1 MRPALPPALARHVAK
16 TSAARRRILALA
28 CTLACALS
36 GAGGS
41 AAWAA
46 TGAGAGGAES
56 FDFAVIGN
64 LPSSTAQEPYARRVL
79 SAIGQQ
85 RGTAFIVHNG
95 NLKGPRESCGDDLL
109 LARKA
114 LLDSATLPLIYLP
127 GENDWIAC
135 KLPQGGGFDALERL
149 DFIRD
154 NFFGAPASLG
164 APTYKLTR
172 ESEIS
177 RFSPYREN
185 VRWEVGRVLFV
196 GLDVPDGNNHFSD
209 AGGRNGEFEERTI
222 ANAFWLRHSLDY
234 AKRRKMKAL
243 VIIVQGNPDFA
254 RETRRG
260 SFSWLQFTHRRPRDG
275 YLEFKQDLAKLADSF
290 AGPVLLIHDGVGRSP
305 PGFRIDRPLH
315 NTNSGGRGGGKGA
328 HGATLTRLEIFPAPR
343 PDRWLQIRVSP
354 MRMPVFSISVR
365 HVPANLPL
373 EPHPGQPGQPAGVPD
388 ESAPPPSLPAAPDLL
403 PLPPAS
409 DSAPELPG
417 LDRAGLGS
425 PGHRSSAKSVT
436 SRGG

>member
-1 MRPALPPALARHVAK
+1 MRPATPPARGRHAAGGGAK
-16 TSAARRRILALA
+16 AAAQQHRRRLLVLALTLSCA
-28 CTLACALS
+28 CR
-36 GAGGS
+36 GAAAAS
-41 AAWAA
+41 AGEA
-46 TGAGAGGAES
+46 S

-64 LPSSTAQEPYARRVL
+64 LPSSAAQEPYARRVL
-79 SAIGQQ
+79 TAIDQE
-85 RGTAFIVHNG
+85 RGMAFIVHNG
-95 NLKGPRESCGDDLL
+95 NLKGPRESCRDDLL
-109 LARKA
+109 LERKA
-114 LLDSATLPLIYLP
+114 LLNTATLPLIYLP

-135 KLPQGGGFDALERL
+135 KMPQAGGFDALERL

-154 NFFGAPASLG
+154 NFFDSSSSLG
-164 APTYKLTR
+164 SAAYQLTR

-196 GLDVPDGNNHFSD
+196 GLDVPAGNNHFSD

-222 ANAFWLRHSLDY
+222 ANAFWLRHSLEY
-234 AKRRKMKAL
+234 ARRRKMKAL

-254 RETRRG
+254 REAHRG
-260 SFSWLQFTHRRPRDG
+260 SFSWLHFTHRKPRDG

-290 AGPVLLIHDGVGRSP
+290 AGPVLLIHDGAGRSP
-305 PGFRIDRPLH
+305 PGFHIDRPLR
-315 NTNSGGRGGGKGA
+315 NEKTGSREGGKSASGA
-328 HGATLTRLEIFPAPR
+328 NLTRVEIFPARR

-354 MRMPVFSISVR
+354 THMPVFSVSVR

-373 EPHPGQPGQPAGVPD
+373 EPPVPRPPASQPD

-417 LDRAGLGS
+417 LDRAG
-425 PGHRSSAKSVT
+425 PGAPRQPVAG
-436 SRGG
+436 R